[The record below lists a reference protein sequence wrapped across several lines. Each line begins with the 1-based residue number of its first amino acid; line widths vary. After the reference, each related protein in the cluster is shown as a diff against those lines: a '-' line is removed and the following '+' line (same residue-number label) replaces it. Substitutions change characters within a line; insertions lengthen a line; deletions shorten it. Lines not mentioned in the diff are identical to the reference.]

1 MQAADRIRNVA
12 LVGHRG
18 SGKTSLHEALLH
30 EAGATTR
37 LGSVADGTT
46 VSDSDDDEKA
56 RGMSISASLA
66 SFDWRDVKVNLIDT
80 PGEPSFIAD
89 ALGALRVCESAVFV
103 VNGVLGVE
111 VGTQRLWQR
120 AQELGVAR
128 LIYVNMLDR
137 ERAAFFRVL
146 EALKDAFGPHVVA
159 TEIPIGSEHNTRGV
173 IDLVDM
179 KAYEYADGVC
189 TEVPI
194 PDDLADVAQEYREKL
209 MDEVAENSESLMER
223 YLEGEE
229 ISHEEIVTALEDGTD
244 HGHIFPVTCGVATTR
259 LGSNRLL
266 DAIVDDLPS
275 PVQHGGLQLD
285 GMRLEP
291 DADGEMFSYVFK
303 TRADPY
309 AGRINLFRVYQGT
322 VTHDT
327 QVLNTRTHHKE
338 RIGQLLVPQ
347 GKDVKQAEAF
357 GPGDIGAVAK
367 LKETRAGDWL
377 AARDEPLQM
386 PSIKLPAP
394 VMAFAMEPKSKGDE
408 DKVFTALRR
417 LQEEDPTI
425 DLHRDMQTGEQ
436 IVAGLSQI
444 HVEVI
449 VERMRARFGA
459 EVTLKPPRVPY
470 QETIR
475 TGAKAHGRHKKQ
487 TGGRG
492 QFGDCHIE
500 IEPLAGGDFE
510 FVNAIKGGVIPTG
523 FIPAVEKGVLDAMST
538 GTVAGY
544 PVKGVRVRL
553 FDGSYHSVDSSEMA
567 FKLAGSLAMKQ
578 ALAQAGAV
586 LLEPIMLL
594 TASVPDESVGDVMG
608 DLSSRRGR
616 PLGTEAVGGMTEVK
630 AEVPMAEILTYAP
643 DLRSL
648 TGGQGEYTMEFL
660 RYEEVPAHLAQKV
673 VEKAQEEEEVRAA
686 SGLATLQRRGPQPG
700 HTHQPV
706 RHRVRRLR
714 AHAAAGRARR
724 DLPGRRLAA
733 RGVRPVHGAGAA
745 RGLDPRVGRRRA
757 RAAAHAPRRARAVA
771 ARAPAGAPRA
781 CPRRAG
787 GHGRGRRGRAARGRR
802 DAASAAPPAPRARGA
817 HQRRPQD
824 AARAG
829 GLQRLRPHAHGRR
842 RGALARRPGRLR
854 PAADRPPERGLDHG
868 DVGAQLVPLRD
879 RSLGRGRRR
888 AARRPGRR
896 AVGADARGAGSQRR
910 GGRARRATSHVNT

>member
-30 EAGATTR
+30 AAGATTR

-46 VSDSDDDEKA
+46 VSDADEDEKA

-66 SFDWRDVKVNLIDT
+66 SFEWRDVKVNLIDT

-89 ALGALRVCESAVFV
+89 ALGALRVSESAVFV
-103 VNGVLGVE
+103 VNGVMGVE

-128 LIYVNMLDR
+128 LLYVNMLDR
-137 ERAAFFRVL
+137 ERADFYRTL
-146 EALKDAFGPHVVA
+146 EALKGAFGAHVVA
-159 TEIPIGSEHNTRGV
+159 TEIPIGAEHETRGV

-179 KAYEYADGVC
+179 KAYEYSDGQC
-189 TEVPI
+189 QEIPI
-194 PDDLADVAQEYREKL
+194 PDDMADLAQEYREKL
-209 MDEVAENSESLMER
+209 MDEVAENSEALMER
-223 YLEGEE
+223 YLEGED
-229 ISHEEIVTALEDGTD
+229 ISHDEIVTALEDGTD
-244 HGHIFPVTCGVATTR
+244 HGHIFPVTCGVATSC
-259 LGSNRLL
+259 LAANRLL

-275 PVQHGGLQLD
+275 PVQHGGLQLED
-285 GMRLEP
+285 MNLEP
-291 DADGEMFSYVFK
+291 DAKAEMFAYVFK

-327 QVLNTRTHHKE
+327 HVLNTRTHGKE

-347 GKDVKQAEAF
+347 GKDVKQTEAF

-367 LKETRAGDWL
+367 LKETHAGDWL
-377 AARDEPLQM
+377 AARDEPIQM
-386 PSIKLPAP
+386 PSVKLPAP
-394 VMAFAMEPKSKGDE
+394 VMAFAMEPASKGDE

-425 DLHRDMQTGEQ
+425 DLHRDPQTGEQ

-449 VERMRARFGA
+449 VDRMRSRFGA

-475 TGAKAHGRHKKQ
+475 VSAKAHGRHKKQ

-500 IEPLAGGDFE
+500 IEPFADGDFE
-510 FVNAIKGGVIPTG
+510 FVNAIKGGVIPQG
-523 FIPAVEKGVLDAMST
+523 FIPAVEKGVLDAMQH

-578 ALAQAGAV
+578 ALDQAGPV

-594 TASVPDESVGDVMG
+594 TASVPDDAVGDVMG

-630 AEVPMAEILTYAP
+630 AEVPMAEVLTYAP

-660 RYEEVPAHLAQKV
+660 RYEEVPSHLAQKV
-673 VEKAQEEEEVRAA
+673 VAKVREEEEVRA
-686 SGLATLQRRGPQPG
+686 
-700 HTHQPV
+700 
-706 RHRVRRLR
+706 
-714 AHAAAGRARR
+714 
-724 DLPGRRLAA
+724 
-733 RGVRPVHGAGAA
+733 
-745 RGLDPRVGRRRA
+745 
-757 RAAAHAPRRARAVA
+757 
-771 ARAPAGAPRA
+771 
-781 CPRRAG
+781 
-787 GHGRGRRGRAARGRR
+787 
-802 DAASAAPPAPRARGA
+802 
-817 HQRRPQD
+817 
-824 AARAG
+824 
-829 GLQRLRPHAHGRR
+829 
-842 RGALARRPGRLR
+842 
-854 PAADRPPERGLDHG
+854 
-868 DVGAQLVPLRD
+868 
-879 RSLGRGRRR
+879 
-888 AARRPGRR
+888 
-896 AVGADARGAGSQRR
+896 
-910 GGRARRATSHVNT
+910 